1 MIPVLLAEATRGDW
15 VESLHHGW
23 AILVD
28 AHGHVVEE
36 IGDEVEVFARSSLK
50 PFQAMPLLLSGAAD
64 RLGLTEAE
72 LAIACSSH
80 SGTERHV
87 ALARSILEK
96 AGVDPG
102 LLHCGAHLPL
112 DEVLAERMRCNHE
125 APTALHNNCSGK
137 HAGMLAVCRDRGWD
151 LASYY
156 RFDHPLQQEIR
167 RYLAEVTGLSPERLV
182 AGIDGC
188 GVPAWRLPLR
198 SLAVA
203 FARLVS
209 DPRFERLEVA
219 MAQHPD
225 LVAGAGRFDT
235 VLMEACGGHLV
246 TKAGAEALHAGCDRT
261 SGLAWAVKIA
271 DGNRRAIPP
280 VVLSLLDRHGL
291 LAASERTALAPWQEP
306 ILVNHAGTRVG
317 TLRAAT

>member
-15 VESLHHGW
+15 VESLHTGW
-23 AILVD
+23 AVVVD
-28 AHGHVVEE
+28 AHGHVIEE
-36 IGDEVEVFARSSLK
+36 MGDEVEVFARSSLK

-64 RLGLTEAE
+64 RLGLTETE

-87 ALARSILEK
+87 AEARSLLRK
-96 AGVDPG
+96 AGVDPA

-112 DEVLAERMRCNHE
+112 DEPTSERMRCAHE

-151 LASYY
+151 LASYH
-156 RFDHPLQQEIR
+156 RLDHPLQQEIR
-167 RYLAEVTGLSPERLV
+167 RHLADLTGLAPEALS

-188 GVPAWRLPLR
+188 GLPAWRLPLR

-203 FARLVS
+203 FSRLHE
-209 DPRFERLEVA
+209 DPRLERLELA
-219 MAQHPD
+219 MALHPE
-225 LVAGAGRFDT
+225 LVAGSGRFDT
-235 VLMEACGGHLV
+235 LLMEACGGRLV
-246 TKAGAEALHAGCDRT
+246 AKAGAEALHAGCDRE

-271 DGNRRAIPP
+271 DGNRRVIPP
-280 VVLSLLDRHGL
+280 VVLALLARHGL
-291 LAASERTALAPWQEP
+291 LDEAERMALAPFAEP
-306 ILVNHAGTRVG
+306 VLVNHAGTRVG
-317 TLRAAT
+317 CLRSAL

>member
-23 AILVD
+23 AVLVD
-28 AHGHVVEE
+28 AHGHVVEAM
-36 IGDEVEVFARSSLK
+36 GDEVEVFARSSLK

-64 RLGLTEAE
+64 RLGLTETE

-87 ALARSILEK
+87 AEARSILQK
-96 AGVDPG
+96 AGVDPAF
-102 LLHCGAHLPL
+102 LHCGAHLPL
-112 DEVLAERMRCNHE
+112 DESLAERMRCDRE

-137 HAGMLAVCRDRGWD
+137 HAGMLAVCQDRGWD
-151 LASYY
+151 LATYH

-167 RYLAEVTGLSPERLV
+167 QHLADLTGLAPEALV

-188 GVPAWRLPLR
+188 GIPAWRLPLR

-203 FARLVS
+203 FARLHA
-209 DPRFERLEVA
+209 DPRLERLEVA
-219 MAQHPD
+219 MARHPE
-225 LVAGAGRFDT
+225 LVAGSGRFDT
-235 VLMEACGGHLV
+235 VLMEACGGRLV
-246 TKAGAEALHAGCDRT
+246 TKAGAEALHAGCDRA

-271 DGNRRAIPP
+271 DGNRRVIPP
-280 VVLSLLDRHGL
+280 VVLALLERHGL
-291 LAASERTALAPWQEP
+291 LAEPERMALAALAAP
-306 ILVNHAGTRVG
+306 ILVNHAGTPVG
-317 TLRAAT
+317 RLRSAR